1 RRNGLFADFSPK
13 PLESAPGNGFHINF
27 SVQPDLGSS
36 NLNAAIAGI
45 LAKAV
50 PMTVFLNPA
59 ENSYRRLGKM
69 KAPGFVSWSSE
80 NRSQL
85 IRIPA
90 ASGEFRRAELRSAD
104 PSANPYIAFT
114 LMIRAALYGIENRLT
129 LPAPADFN
137 LYKAD
142 EKLLATLEKLPADL
156 KEAKKAASADGFVA
170 DFIPEQIMNIY
181 CGE

>member
-1 RRNGLFADFSPK
+1 
-13 PLESAPGNGFHINF
+13 
-27 SVQPDLGSS
+27 
-36 NLNAAIAGI
+36 
-45 LAKAV
+45 
-50 PMTVFLNPA
+50 MTVFLNPA

-137 LYKAD
+137 LHKAD

-156 KEAKKAASADGFVA
+156 KEAKKAAAADGFVA